1 LQKHGIYNYT
11 LLGQRIPLIIIS
23 PYAKEGWID
32 NYTMSGYTLLAFIDY
47 NWHLPYL
54 NKIVANSDVQ
64 GLLQA
69 FNFSQVPRKP
79 IILTPNNWTYP
90 IPLQYPI
97 HYGYIATIHNNYT
110 GYILLCDRGLINSS
124 VINYIM
130 QFSDVNLYEY
140 ISSTTSQTSIESSTS
155 VYFTNS
161 TSSES
166 TNSTI
171 FLNNTFSSTEL
182 NQSARTSLIISSILI
197 IVIIFM
203 LIYYLIYIRKRLK

>member
-1 LQKHGIYNYT
+1 
-11 LLGQRIPLIIIS
+11 
-23 PYAKEGWID
+23 
-32 NYTMSGYTLLAFIDY
+32 
-47 NWHLPYL
+47 
-54 NKIVANSDVQ
+54 
-64 GLLQA
+64 
-69 FNFSQVPRKP
+69 
-79 IILTPNNWTYP
+79 
-90 IPLQYPI
+90 
-97 HYGYIATIHNNYT
+97 
-110 GYILLCDRGLINSS
+110 
-124 VINYIM
+124 M
-130 QFSDVNLYEY
+130 QFSDVNLYGY